1 MNYWKFARV
10 KKPVVGGDC
19 LVVSEEPPLAIIGD
33 YFQGS
38 GSGGGGDGGSVGSFG
53 GAKNATFCA
62 IYI

>member
-1 MNYWKFARV
+1 
-10 KKPVVGGDC
+10 
-19 LVVSEEPPLAIIGD
+19 VSEEPPLAIIGD